1 MTMEKTQVT
10 GTSRTSSNIVSGQMR
25 NGDPLEDPTSTRH
38 EVAPND
44 STPNDSSRHD
54 GRTLKGKRGVRRLV
68 NALNYSKDGFRAAW
82 AGEDAFRQEVVIAAV
97 LVPIA
102 CLLHV
107 SPVERVLLI
116 GSVVLVLIV
125 ELLNTAVEAAI
136 DRQSYEINPLAK
148 QAKDFGSSAVL
159 LSLLLT
165 AGTWASLL
173 LPRALA

>member
-1 MTMEKTQVT
+1 
-10 GTSRTSSNIVSGQMR
+10 MR
-25 NGDPLEDPTSTRH
+25 SGDPLEDPLTTRPDGT
-38 EVAPND
+38 APDRDRQD
-44 STPNDSSRHD
+44 SRA
-54 GRTLKGKRGVRRLV
+54 LKGKRGARRLL
-68 NALNYSKDGFRAAW
+68 NALIYSKDGLRAAW

-102 CLLHV
+102 CLLPV

-148 QAKDFGSSAVL
+148 QAKDFGSAAVL

-165 AGTWASLL
+165 AGTWATLL
-173 LPRALA
+173 LPRMLT